1 MYQVSPLLIR
11 QVEKLGLVSTC
22 FVGGETKSD
31 LNAIKGCV
39 LYDHQVDGFS
49 CKSNGRDKYTSRCP
63 DVHDHLGSLVLNM
76 QGQSPYLEN
85 RAFLLSSKR
94 D

>member
-31 LNAIKGCV
+31 LNAI
-39 LYDHQVDGFS
+39 
-49 CKSNGRDKYTSRCP
+49 
-63 DVHDHLGSLVLNM
+63 
-76 QGQSPYLEN
+76 
-85 RAFLLSSKR
+85 
-94 D
+94 